1 MKKKKKNNIR
11 NDNVVPKF
19 SPKFNVPAP
28 WNNLSR
34 HNIWNDIVVPKLKK
48 QKKKKNTYSLWYD
61 NVDPKGLKKIV
72 YRWDDNV
79 VPLGSIINKPSRPLD
94 LFISFLSQKKTHT
107 RIHLVRSSS
116 SILHQHNQ
124 INTTFDTTI
133 TSKHQLHTHH
143 CAQFV

>member
-1 MKKKKKNNIR
+1 MSFQN
-11 NDNVVPKF
+11 F
-19 SPKFNVPAP
+19 SPKFKVPAS

-48 QKKKKNTYSLWYD
+48 QKKKEKILLPLVRQCRPKRIKKN
-61 NVDPKGLKKIV
+61 VH
-72 YRWDDNV
+72 
-79 VPLGSIINKPSRPLD
+79 PLGRQCRPKRLNNWLTQRAKPY
-94 LFISFLSQKKTHT
+94 LFYQKAKKKTHLNT
-107 RIHLVRSSS
+107 PSSSS